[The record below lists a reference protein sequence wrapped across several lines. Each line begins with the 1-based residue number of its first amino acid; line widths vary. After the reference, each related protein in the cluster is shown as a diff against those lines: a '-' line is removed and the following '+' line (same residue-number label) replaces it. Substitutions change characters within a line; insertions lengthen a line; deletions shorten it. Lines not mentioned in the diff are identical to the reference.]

1 MDKQLKFPARKNIR
15 DLPGSVMLEVRN
27 ALDTRAIDNVS
38 AWRAFAARLKGH
50 FMFKAQDVERFAL
63 QIQRGGSPSDQMLLE
78 LGAKAMNTE
87 NLVQLLCDMQLED
100 VLSHFLEYEAVKI
113 ILQPESSIK
122 VREGQQLMISTKA
135 TGFPYPRYLWYRF
148 DTKSQE
154 SVDTSFT
161 ESDLVIKQARPDHSG
176 DYCCLVYNT
185 NETGTFT
192 SWCSVIVNPAETEGK
207 PDARTI
213 NSPTIAPMTPAPY
226 PYKADVV
233 YTLPVIVQQPWTLN
247 VSLGTSF
254 CLTCEARGHLPL
266 NYQWLR
272 NTQPISSSQTGYL
285 KIDHSKVED
294 DGVYQCL
301 VTNEYGSA
309 KSDCVKVSVA
319 TSEWECFAPAPL
331 MPEIQ
336 EHPKSCQVQLGGHAI
351 FRCVAHG
358 LGPLRFQ
365 WFKDCDSIPGATES
379 EYRVYN
385 INQRSMQGS
394 YMCLVSDRNDGQ
406 VLSKGA
412 ILQIGD
418 FSYKHNYIAT
428 DKLALLIGNYDY
440 RSQQPL
446 KAPQTDIQNLSTIFQ
461 RVLGFKVLSLLNL
474 TLTEMISAVEEFCEL
489 IDSGVYCVFYFCGH
503 GFDENNHSYIL
514 PNDVPTDYKTEECL
528 SAEYVL
534 SKMQQR
540 HPKVCCMIL
549 DICRKPPEN
558 PSQSQRTAIM
568 EQKPVEDGNT
578 VVCYAT
584 SCGLAAFEFRPQ
596 SKGILVTHLEKLLQQ
611 PISIEEVFR
620 RVKEAVGSDNRVNQN
635 ARTRQIP
642 EVRSN
647 LIEVHRSFTDP
658 IETSGHTRACN
669 KRQLAWENA
678 HVKPPPMEVNLQPVE
693 LGVVVELT
701 FQHEFSNVLNVFVKV
716 IKKGNLSDCIAW
728 ISKLPSSVS
737 MMKKPTCVTPEGS
750 EYTMTKNVII
760 DIQKL
765 KENLRV
771 SLGMRYRLP
780 GSSPYNY
787 EYSKDTQI
795 DLQLP
800 LVAGLKL
807 WSPRPVQ
814 SSFRHAVEQTEEEKG
829 DA

>member
-1 MDKQLKFPARKNIR
+1 MERQLKYPRRKNIR
-15 DLPGSVMLEVRN
+15 DLPGKAMMEVST

-50 FMFKAQDVERFAL
+50 YSFKAQDVERFAL
-63 QIQRGGSPSDQMLLE
+63 QSQGGSSPSNQMLLE
-78 LGAKAMNTE
+78 LGAKAMDTE
-87 NLVQLLCDMQLED
+87 TLVEVLSDLKLED
-100 VLSHFLEYEAVKI
+100 VLTHFVEYEGVKI
-113 ILQPESSIK
+113 ILQPSSYIK
-122 VREGQQLMISTKA
+122 VKEGQQIVVSTKA
-135 TGFPYPRYLWYRF
+135 TGFPYPRFLWYHF
-148 DTKSQE
+148 DTKLNE
-154 SVDTSFT
+154 SVATSFT
-161 ESDLVIKQARPDHSG
+161 ESDLVIHRARLDHSG
-176 DYCCLVYNT
+176 DYCCLVYNR
-185 NETGTFT
+185 NDTGIFT
-192 SWCSVIVNPAETEGK
+192 KWCSVTVQSA
-207 PDARTI
+207 
-213 NSPTIAPMTPAPY
+213 SPTETISSAKEAPSPVIAPLTPG
-226 PYKADVV
+226 PYKADQVQV
-233 YTLPVIVQQPWTLN
+233 YTLPVIVQQPWTLSVN
-247 VSLGTSF
+247 LGSPF

-266 NYQWLR
+266 KYQWLR
-272 NTQPISSSQTGYL
+272 NTEPVSSTQTGYL
-285 KIDHSKVED
+285 KVECAKAED
-294 DGVYQCL
+294 DGVYQC
-301 VTNEYGSA
+301 VVSNEFGSA
-309 KSDCVKVSVA
+309 RSDCVKVGVV
-319 TSEWECFAPAPL
+319 TSEWECFSPAPL
-331 MPEIQ
+331 IPEIQ

-351 FRCVAHG
+351 FRCIAHG
-358 LGPLRFQ
+358 KGPLHYQ

-379 EYRVYN
+379 EYKVYN
-385 INQRSMQGS
+385 INHQSMQGS
-394 YMCLVSDRNDGQ
+394 YMCLVSNNHNGQ

-412 ILQIGD
+412 VLQIGE
-418 FSYKHNYIAT
+418 FSYKHNHIAT

-461 RVLGFKVLSLLNL
+461 RVLGFKVVSLLNL

-534 SKMQQR
+534 SRMQLR
-540 HPKVCCMIL
+540 RPKVCCMIL

-558 PSQSQRTAIM
+558 PSQGQRTAIM
-568 EQKPVEDGNT
+568 EQTPVEDGNT

-596 SKGILVTHLEKLLQQ
+596 SKGILVTHLEKLLPQ

-620 RVKEAVGSDNRVNQN
+620 RVKEAVGNDARVNQN

-647 LIEVHRSFTDP
+647 LIDVHRSFTDP

-678 HVKPPPMEVNLQPVE
+678 HVKPPPMEVCLQPVD
-693 LGVVVELT
+693 LGVVVQLT
-701 FQHEFSNVLNVFVKV
+701 FQHEFSNVLNVYVKV
-716 IKKGNLSDCIAW
+716 ISKGNLSDCIAW

-750 EYTMTKNVII
+750 EFTMTKNVII

-780 GSSPYNY
+780 GRYDY
-787 EYSKDTQI
+787 EISKDTQI

-814 SSFRHAVEQTEEEKG
+814 SSFRHAVEQTEEEKS

>member
-1 MDKQLKFPARKNIR
+1 MERRLKFPQGKNIR
-15 DLPGSVMLEVRN
+15 DLPAKVMLEVRDF
-27 ALDTRAIDNVS
+27 LDTRAVDNVS
-38 AWRAFAARLKGH
+38 AWRAFAARLRGQ
-50 FMFKAQDVERFAL
+50 FTFKAQDVERFAV
-63 QIQRGGSPSDQMLLE
+63 QTQRGSSPTDQMMLE
-78 LGAKAMNTE
+78 LGAKAMNTG
-87 NLVQLLCDMQLED
+87 NLVDLLNELELED
-100 VLSHFLEYEAVKI
+100 LLRHFVEHEDVKI
-113 ILQPESSIK
+113 TSQPAKNVE
-122 VREGQQLMISTKA
+122 VQAGQQVMLSVTA

-148 DTKSQE
+148 DKKLRE
-154 SVDTSFT
+154 SVATTCAQSNFI
-161 ESDLVIKQARPDHSG
+161 IKNARPDQTG
-176 DYCCLVYNT
+176 EYCCLVYNNNEDGFFSQWCNLT
-185 NETGTFT
+185 VFPNETLPQNPVPVTT
-192 SWCSVIVNPAETEGK
+192 SRSV
-207 PDARTI
+207 
-213 NSPTIAPMTPAPY
+213 APLTVVPS
-226 PYKADVV
+226 KADEV
-233 YTLPVIVQQPWTLN
+233 YTLPVILQQPWPLN
-247 VSLGTSF
+247 VSLGMSF
-254 CLTCEARGHLPL
+254 CITCEARGHLPL
-266 NYQWLR
+266 TYQWRR
-272 NTQPISSSQTGYL
+272 NTETISTGQTGYL
-285 KIDHSKVED
+285 KIDRAKPED

-301 VTNEYGSA
+301 VSNEYGSV
-309 KSDCVKVSVA
+309 KSDCVKVGVA
-319 TSEWECFAPAPL
+319 TSEWEMFAPAPL
-331 MPEIQ
+331 IPEIQ

-351 FRCVAHG
+351 FRCGAHG
-358 LGPLRFQ
+358 LGPLNYQ
-365 WFKDCDSIPGATES
+365 WFKDCDSIPGAVDS
-379 EYRVYN
+379 EHRVYN
-385 INQRSMQGS
+385 INHRNAQGS
-394 YMCLVSDRNDGQ
+394 YMCLVTDKNGGK

-412 ILQIGD
+412 ILQIGEIG
-418 FSYKHNYIAT
+418 YKHNHIAT

-474 TLTEMISAVEEFCEL
+474 TLTEMKSAVEEFCEL
-489 IDSGVYCVFYFCGH
+489 VDSGVYCVFYFCGH

-540 HPKVCCMIL
+540 RPKVCCMIL

-558 PSQSQRTAIM
+558 PSQSSRTSIM
-568 EQKPVEDGNT
+568 EQTPVEDGNT

-584 SCGLAAFEFRPQ
+584 SCGLAAFESRPQ

-620 RVKEAVGSDNRVNQN
+620 RVKEAVGNDSRVNQN

-647 LIEVHRSFTDP
+647 LIEVDRSFTDP
-658 IETSGHTRACN
+658 IETSGHTRAYN
-669 KRQLAWENA
+669 RRQLAWECA
-678 HVKPPPMEVNLQPVE
+678 HVKPPPLEVSLQPE
-693 LGVVVELT
+693 DLGVVVELT
-701 FQHEFSNVLNVFVKV
+701 FQHEFSNVLIIFVKV

-750 EYTMTKNVII
+750 EFTITKNVII

-771 SLGMRYRLP
+771 SLGMRYRLS
-780 GSSPYNY
+780 GGANPYHY
-787 EYSKDTQI
+787 EISKDTQV

-807 WSPRPVQ
+807 WQPRPVP
-814 SSFRHAVEQTEEEKG
+814 SSRHAVEQTEEDKG